1 MPTLYAI
8 TGATGYTGKYIARRL
23 LQGSAE
29 IINLTGHP
37 DRPNPFGER
46 VRSLPFDFENPARM
60 ASHLAGVDVLFNT
73 YWVRFSHG
81 QTTFERAV
89 QNTLALFE
97 AARLAGVRRI
107 VHTSITNPALDSPLP
122 YFSGKAR
129 LEEALQSSGIS
140 YAILRPA
147 VLFGREDILINN
159 IAYFLRR
166 FPLFV
171 IPGTGEYRLQP
182 IYVDDFA
189 ALAVRQ
195 AQRED
200 DVLMDAVG
208 PETFT
213 FNELAG
219 LLARAVGS
227 RARLVHLSPALAWW
241 MARALGVVV
250 GDVVL
255 TRQEVQG
262 LMAGLLVTSSPP
274 AGQTALSRW
283 AQEHADR
290 LGRRYASELARHYR

>member
-8 TGATGYTGKYIARRL
+8 TGAAGYTGKYIARRL

-107 VHTSITNPALDSPLP
+107 VHTSITNPSPDSPLP

-147 VLFGREDILINN
+147 VLFGREDILVNN

-195 AQRED
+195 AQRAEN
-200 DVLMDAVG
+200 VLMDAVG

-213 FNELAG
+213 FNELVA
-219 LLARAVGS
+219 LLARVVGS

-241 MARALGVVV
+241 MSRALGVVV

-262 LMAGLLVTSSPP
+262 LMAGLLETSSPA
-274 AGQTALSRW
+274 AGQTPLSRW
-283 AQEHADR
+283 AQEHADT
-290 LGRRYASELARHYR
+290 LGRAYASELARHYR